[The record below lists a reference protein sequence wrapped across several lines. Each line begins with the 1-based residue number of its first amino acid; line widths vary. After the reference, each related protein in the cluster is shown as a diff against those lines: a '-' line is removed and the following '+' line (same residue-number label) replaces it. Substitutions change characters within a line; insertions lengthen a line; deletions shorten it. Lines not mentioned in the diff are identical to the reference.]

1 MSLLKHSC
9 ILNNTNIYGN
19 LFDCLK
25 FYDRL
30 KEKDFNSDLRFDE
43 KARSVV
49 QNNLK
54 TLLEDAQRE
63 WSAVSMCEVTDRDVF
78 CTLCGTK
85 NTNIY
90 YIKNS
95 ISGEEINVG
104 VNCASEFPGFLNI
117 KEVRRDKREEDKR
130 QLKRKRE
137 YEFDLEISDDISFT
151 KDASEKFES
160 FEIMLPSKLHK
171 KIKSIIQ
178 QMNFIRTSYIEN
190 GGDLDDA
197 LIRRS
202 QLKKEFEAA
211 WDTALQFKYKNSNN
225 PFICHKYIADWLL
238 TNKRV

>member
-49 QNNLK
+49 QNNMK

-63 WSAVSMCEVTDRDVF
+63 WTAVSMCEVTDRDVF

-104 VNCASEFPGFLNI
+104 VNCASEFPGFLNLN
-117 KEVRRDKREEDKR
+117 R
-130 QLKRKRE
+130 LK
-137 YEFDLEISDDISFT
+137 
-151 KDASEKFES
+151 
-160 FEIMLPSKLHK
+160 
-171 KIKSIIQ
+171 
-178 QMNFIRTSYIEN
+178 
-190 GGDLDDA
+190 
-197 LIRRS
+197 
-202 QLKKEFEAA
+202 
-211 WDTALQFKYKNSNN
+211 
-225 PFICHKYIADWLL
+225 
-238 TNKRV
+238 